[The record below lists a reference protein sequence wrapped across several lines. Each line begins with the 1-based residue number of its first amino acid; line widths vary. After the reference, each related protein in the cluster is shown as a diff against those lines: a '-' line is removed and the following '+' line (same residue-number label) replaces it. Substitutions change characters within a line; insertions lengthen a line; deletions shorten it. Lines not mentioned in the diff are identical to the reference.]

1 MNMFCGRWIYIY
13 IWYVYININVY
24 IKSKTIYHITCTTTY
39 WQTMIVPSFFPT
51 CIFAS
56 APTHWRVYPHKG
68 TLCFSGSTWFP
79 SLKLTASLPL
89 KIGLNSPRLRKFHR
103 IPNIHF
109 QDVWTVSFR
118 EVVYFESR
126 VKTNPLINGRNING
140 SKWVYNFI
148 TQLLP
153 GIPSKTDG
161 VKSGSKEPSF
171 ISQET
176 EAKLIA
182 PSGCP
187 STMDSTWKDWTS
199 WNLVFF
205 KVVLICLLNVGL
217 DVVVSF
223 HFVFRKNVLRKIST
237 YLFV

>member
-1 MNMFCGRWIYIY
+1 
-13 IWYVYININVY
+13 
-24 IKSKTIYHITCTTTY
+24 
-39 WQTMIVPSFFPT
+39 MIVPSFFPYLYL
-51 CIFAS
+51 AS
-56 APTHWRVYPHKG
+56 AQTHWRVYHKG

-89 KIGLNSPRLRKFHR
+89 KIGLNSPHLRKFHR

-126 VKTNPLINGRNING
+126 VITNPLINGRNING

-148 TQLLP
+148 TPLLP

-161 VKSGSKEPSF
+161 VKWGSKEPLF

-217 DVVVSF
+217 DVVVFF
-223 HFVFRKNVLRKIST
+223 HFVFRKTFWERYLRI
-237 YLFV
+237 YLYRWRNQEWNILCSKWQAVTNT